1 MTHGV
6 RFRLGRL
13 LPLECSAGTE
23 PCDMGTNYA
32 CVPRGS
38 LLGVYLSCTSYMTDL
53 KIASYQYE
61 YAALVEQPFGGG
73 GARQLS
79 AESPCGHPG
88 HGAGV
93 GLGWLEAALPALP
106 ARSIWAGTGTAARL
120 RQPPLALMPPWE
132 SRRQKYPVRAFRC
145 SPPATSKVA
154 LPLHH
159 EPFII
164 LAALLALLLLSSLAL
179 SFLNHLTT
187 PDLGPSD
194 RSSPPVKLWFSPPRR
209 PKPRQARPKA
219 LWRRYFGR
227 GISALSWSLYPI
239 DTPGCVSICV
249 NCAAAS

>member
-159 EPFII
+159 EPFSRSSSSD
-164 LAALLALLLLSSLAL
+164 LPMRGACALVYLALLSDCSAILFHLLVIASL
-179 SFLNHLTT
+179 FVFF
-187 PDLGPSD
+187 P
-194 RSSPPVKLWFSPPRR
+194 RSLFFVLFCLFS
-209 PKPRQARPKA
+209 
-219 LWRRYFGR
+219 L
-227 GISALSWSLYPI
+227 
-239 DTPGCVSICV
+239 
-249 NCAAAS
+249 